1 MRVVITLLYV
11 SSVALLVV
19 GVGLV
24 LRNYWRDRIDLSGAM
39 AGSESPSFPPLPL
52 MAIGLFPFAFPEED
66 QPQLASYLGRVRAIM
81 TQVETSDADIV
92 KLVDIMPEKERR
104 ELDIFIMRFVRV
116 LKGEATYD
124 EPDAPSE
131 FFTTEVL
138 DSLYQATS
146 ETNMSP
152 QFVALVDILKLMETR
167 PEADMSSKPVR
178 QYRAVADEYQ
188 GWAGLAA
195 LRTVTRDLYRRRGSE
210 RMGGYIALI
219 GAALDIAATMLW
231 LWAL

>member
-1 MRVVITLLYV
+1 MRVVITLFYV
-11 SSVALLVV
+11 ASVALLVG

-24 LRNYWRDRIDLSGAM
+24 LRNYWRDRIDLGVAM
-39 AGSESPSFPPLPL
+39 SGSESPSFPPLSL

-66 QPQLASYLGRVRAIM
+66 QPQLASFLGRVREIM
-81 TQVETSDADIV
+81 TQVGTSDADIV

-104 ELDIFIMRFVRV
+104 ELDAFITRFVRV

-131 FFTTEVL
+131 FFTPEVL
-138 DSLYQATS
+138 DSLDQATS
-146 ETNMSP
+146 ETNMSA
-152 QFVALVDILKLMETR
+152 QFVALGDLLTLTETR

-178 QYRAVADEYQ
+178 QYRAVADEYR

-195 LRTVTRDLYRRRGSE
+195 LRTVTRELYRRRGSE
-210 RMGGYIALI
+210 RIGGYIALT